1 MSCFSEEVLIWST
14 AMNWPTLKPVTVTA
28 RHLHLVLF
36 QTRTLALTAAALLS
50 FHYCI
55 TLLSLISASAMTAVT
70 QMKFYSLR
78 ARTWTISTQG
88 ALRNV
93 KTIKEKPAFLLISWA
108 GDLSCWCEGNIFP
121 VMRPF
126 SQTGRPELRQKSI
139 HPIAHTVFMLY
150 TRPVCGDSCLC
161 VTAC

>member
-1 MSCFSEEVLIWST
+1 
-14 AMNWPTLKPVTVTA
+14 MNWPPLKPDTVTV

-50 FHYCI
+50 FHCCI
-55 TLLSLISASAMTAVT
+55 TLWSLISASAMTAVT

-78 ARTWTISTQG
+78 AWTISTQG

-93 KTIKEKPAFLLISWA
+93 KTIKEKPAFPLISWA

-126 SQTGRPELRQKSI
+126 SQTGGPELRQKSI
-139 HPIAHTVFMLY
+139 PPIAHMVFMLH